1 MNKFEC
7 RISQLFLYIG
17 KAFIKWRSPELVK
30 GVGSV
35 GALAYN
41 IIARGI
47 DNVLVVTGPNISKRG
62 LADSMYESFDKNGI
76 KYSIYNR
83 TSNNPTTANVEE
95 GYDIYTAGKCEAIVA
110 FGGGSPMDCAKAIG
124 ARVSNPTSGLM
135 SMAGMF
141 RVKKKPPV
149 LFAVPTTA
157 GTGSEATVAAVIT
170 DENEHHKFTIND
182 PKLIPDV
189 AVLDPC
195 IIVNL
200 PKQLTA
206 TTGMDALTHAVEA
219 YTNILSRPTDKK
231 ARRAVRLIFRYLP
244 EVYRDGENLRARE
257 KMLEASY
264 EAGRAFTRSCVG
276 YVHAIAHT
284 LGGLYGTPHGLAN
297 AVILP
302 HVLELYGKAVY
313 KPLAELA
320 DVADVSGGSDRE
332 KAENFIAAIRQMN
345 AKMDIPEHLE
355 IKDEDVSKMIRWAM
369 AEANPV
375 YPVPVIWN
383 EADFKKAIDK
393 IRGKI

>member
-1 MNKFEC
+1 MNRLKYRVVQF
-7 RISQLFLYIG
+7 FLYIG
-17 KAFIKWRSPELVK
+17 KAFIRWRRPELVK
-30 GVGSV
+30 GAGSSGTV
-35 GALAYN
+35 AYN
-41 IIARGI
+41 IMARGI

-62 LADSMYESFDKNGI
+62 LADNMYESFDRNGI

-83 TSNNPTTANVEE
+83 TQNNPTTANVEE
-95 GYDIYTAGKCEAIVA
+95 GYDVYISNKCQAIVA
-110 FGGGSPMDCAKAIG
+110 FGGGSPLDCAKAIG
-124 ARVSNPTSGLM
+124 ARVANPTSSLM

-141 RVKKKPPV
+141 KIKNKTPL
-149 LFAVPTTA
+149 LFAIPTTA

-170 DENEHHKFTIND
+170 DEKEHHKFTIND

-195 IIVNL
+195 ITLNM
-200 PKQLTA
+200 PKHLTA

-219 YTNILSRPTDKK
+219 YTNILSRPTDAGAKH
-231 ARRAVRLIFRYLP
+231 AVRLIFRYLP
-244 EVYRDGENLRARE
+244 KVYSDGEDLEARE

-264 EAGRAFTRSCVG
+264 EAGIAFTRSCVG

-302 HVLELYGKAVY
+302 HVLELYGEAVY

-320 DVADVSGGSDRE
+320 DTVGITGESIKE
-332 KAENFIAAIRQMN
+332 KAENFINKIRSMN
-345 AKMDIPEHLE
+345 KNMDIPEHIE
-355 IKDEDVSKMIRWAM
+355 IHDEDIPKMIKWAM

-375 YPVPVIWN
+375 YPVPVIWG
-383 EADFKKAIDK
+383 EAEFRKAIDK

>member
-7 RISQLFLYIG
+7 RVAQFFLYIG
-17 KAFIKWRSPELVK
+17 KAFIKWRRPELVK
-30 GVGSV
+30 GAGSS
-35 GALAYN
+35 GTLAYN
-41 IIARGI
+41 ILARGI

-83 TSNNPTTANVEE
+83 TQNNPTTANVEE
-95 GYDIYTAGKCEAIVA
+95 GYDIYRENKCQAIVA

-124 ARVSNPTSGLM
+124 ARVSNPTSSIM

-141 RVKKKPPV
+141 KVKKKTPL

-170 DENEHHKFTIND
+170 DEKEHHKFTIND

-195 IIVNL
+195 ITMNM
-200 PKQLTA
+200 PGHLTA

-219 YTNILSRPTDKK
+219 YTNILSRPTDRGAKY
-231 ARRAVRLIFRYLP
+231 AVRLIFRYLP
-244 EVYRDGENLRARE
+244 EAYADGDDIFARE

-264 EAGRAFTRSCVG
+264 EAGIAFTRSCVG

-302 HVLELYGKAVY
+302 HILELYGEAVY

-320 DVADVSGGSDRE
+320 ETAGISGSTGRE
-332 KAENFIAAIRQMN
+332 KAEKFIEAIRQMN
-345 AKMDIPEHLE
+345 RDMDIPDHLE
-355 IKDEDVSKMIRWAM
+355 IKDEDIPKMIKWAM

-383 EADFKKAIDK
+383 EADFRKAIDK